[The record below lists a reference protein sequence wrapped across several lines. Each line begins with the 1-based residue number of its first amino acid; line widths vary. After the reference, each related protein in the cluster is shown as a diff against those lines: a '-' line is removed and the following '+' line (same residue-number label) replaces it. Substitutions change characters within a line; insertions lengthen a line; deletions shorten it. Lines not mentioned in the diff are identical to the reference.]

1 MVDARF
7 AKEQLLLLLREWYM
21 HPNGQTPAYE
31 WAFGDVNPP
40 LFGWAALRVYQ
51 IERLRTGASDLPFLH
66 RVFHKLLLNFTWWVN
81 RKDAQGNNIFQGG
94 FLGLDNIGIFD
105 RSAPLPAGVSLGQA
119 DGTSWMAVYCANLFR
134 IATELAV
141 DDPTYE
147 ELALKFYEH
156 FLAIA
161 YAMSHRGRDGMS
173 LWDEEDGFFYDV
185 VRLADGE
192 QHPIKVRSIVGLI
205 PLFATEVADGEKID
219 RLPEL
224 KERMSWVRENR
235 PHLAENVSPLPDR
248 GQQRRVL
255 ASVVKP
261 EQLRRILKFMLDE
274 NEFLSPHGIRSV
286 SKVHQRPYTMSLAG
300 GDYTLDYE
308 PGESTAGLF
317 GGNSNWRGP
326 VWMPLNYLL
335 IEALQRFDYYLGP
348 DFTVECPTGSGKM
361 MTLWE
366 VAVELSHRLTRLFLR
381 DDSGHR
387 PSNGGQALFDADP
400 HWRDLVLFHE
410 YFHAEDGR
418 GLGASHQT
426 GWTAIVAK
434 LLQQSGASL
443 PTEAVPQ
450 PPRAAPR
457 KKSAR

>member
-1 MVDARF
+1 
-7 AKEQLLLLLREWYM
+7 M

-51 IERLRTGASDLPFLH
+51 IERLRTGTSDRQFLH

-105 RSAPLPAGVSLGQA
+105 RSAPLPPGVSLGQS

-147 ELALKFYEH
+147 DLALKFYEH

-161 YAMSHRGRDGMS
+161 HAMSHRGRDGMS

-192 QHPIKVRSIVGLI
+192 QRPIKVRSLVGLI
-205 PLFATEVADGEKID
+205 PLLATEVADGEKVD
-219 RLPEL
+219 RLPGL
-224 KERMSWVRENR
+224 KERMRWVAREPPR
-235 PHLAENVSPLPDR
+235 PR
-248 GQQRRVL
+248 GERQPVLEHGQRRRVL

-300 GDYTLDYE
+300 GEYTLDYE

-326 VWMPLNYLL
+326 DLDAAQLPPDRGAPAVRLLSRRGLHGGVSDRLGQDDDPVGGGRGALASPHPPLPARRRRTAARSTAA
-335 IEALQRFDYYLGP
+335 E
-348 DFTVECPTGSGKM
+348 
-361 MTLWE
+361 
-366 VAVELSHRLTRLFLR
+366 
-381 DDSGHR
+381 
-387 PSNGGQALFDADP
+387 ALFDGTRTGATSCSSTSTSTPRTAAGSAPVTRRAGQRSSPSSCSNREP
-400 HWRDLVLFHE
+400 HC
-410 YFHAEDGR
+410 
-418 GLGASHQT
+418 
-426 GWTAIVAK
+426 
-434 LLQQSGASL
+434 
-443 PTEAVPQ
+443 
-450 PPRAAPR
+450 PPRRCRSRPGPR
-457 KKSAR
+457 RARSRAR